1 MIVDTLKARLG
12 QRVKA
17 LRRKQRLT
25 QAQVAARSE
34 MSPKYVGEI
43 ERGDANPSLEF
54 MIRIAQTLAVNVW
67 DLLTPDTKVET
78 RSAELSGLALAAV
91 RDDVQKAY
99 DSLNRAVGYLGSVKE
114 APLRTRAKAK
124 KTASRKKR
132 KR

>member
-1 MIVDTLKARLG
+1 VDILKARLG

-67 DLLTPDTKVET
+67 DLLMPDGKIEA
-78 RSAELSGLALAAV
+78 RGSELSGLALTAV
-91 RDDVQKAY
+91 RDDVQHAY
-99 DSLNRAVGYLGSVKE
+99 DSLHRAVGYLGSVKDTPAKPKGAKGRKA
-114 APLRTRAKAK
+114 APAK
-124 KTASRKKR
+124 KRR
-132 KR
+132 R